1 MGALRCAGLL
11 CTGKNISGAK
21 KNTSDAAINGT
32 QATSAK
38 VVNSARMRVSYSA
51 KQCLMASH
59 ASNLFLVEGL
69 TIFEGQ

>member
-21 KNTSDAAINGT
+21 KNTSDAAMNSA
-32 QATSAK
+32 QMTSA
-38 VVNSARMRVSYSA
+38 MRVSYSA